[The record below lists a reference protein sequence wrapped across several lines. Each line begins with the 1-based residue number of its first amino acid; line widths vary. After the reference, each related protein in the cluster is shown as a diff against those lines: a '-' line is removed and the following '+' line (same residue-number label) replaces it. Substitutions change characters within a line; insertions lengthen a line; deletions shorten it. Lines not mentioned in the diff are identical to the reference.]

1 MSHDTSAL
9 DFLVINTRTG
19 NACGAFLLPRDAIH
33 YIKWR
38 REQEGPHGPTY
49 EIANADGMPISS
61 PLDAQAAAA
70 NDLGARE
77 HTRLNPGWK

>member
-1 MSHDTSAL
+1 MAHDTSAL

-19 NACGAFLLPRDAIH
+19 AACGAFLLPRDAIH

-49 EIANADGMPISS
+49 EIANADGMLINILLEFRQCSGV
-61 PLDAQAAAA
+61 A
-70 NDLGARE
+70 
-77 HTRLNPGWK
+77 